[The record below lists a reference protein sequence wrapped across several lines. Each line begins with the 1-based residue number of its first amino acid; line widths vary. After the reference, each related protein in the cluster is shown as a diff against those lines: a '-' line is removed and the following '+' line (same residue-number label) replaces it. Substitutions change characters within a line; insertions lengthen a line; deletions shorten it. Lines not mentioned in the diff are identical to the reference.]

1 MSVAL
6 HALKQRYKLKHQLR
20 SCLDRLAVLTGLLRW
35 YEHCMR
41 RGLTIL
47 MYHRVV
53 PLSQCI
59 DYPLPALVVPVDAFR
74 QQMQWLAANCRVLPM
89 SEALAELTT
98 GGPFAKPLVAVTF
111 DDGYKDNYT
120 LAAPLL
126 EEYGLR
132 GTFFVTS
139 GFVTGNHP
147 LWYDR
152 AAMAWQLVSDDNR
165 LHLLE
170 VLRRAGGKEQVGN
183 GADQEMPVWMAELKL
198 AAPAERMK
206 LVAKAES
213 LVARPP
219 DLSRFLPME
228 AEQVAALYRQG
239 HEIASHSV
247 SHPILPQLDD
257 KALAEELKN
266 SAQQISAW
274 TGAQVKGFCY
284 PNGDYDPRVEQ
295 AVIQAGYHYACTVE
309 DGLNRPGV
317 CLTRLARLSITRQRT
332 MRGPHHDLLG
342 FRAELS
348 RWRALWRR

>member
-1 MSVAL
+1 
-6 HALKQRYKLKHQLR
+6 
-20 SCLDRLAVLTGLLRW
+20 
-35 YEHCMR
+35 MR

-53 PLSQCI
+53 PLSQCV
-59 DYPLPALVVPVDAFR
+59 DYPLPALVVPVEAFS
-74 QQMQWLAANCRVLPM
+74 QQMQWLVAHCRVLPV
-89 SEALAELTT
+89 SEALVELNS
-98 GGPFAKPLVAVTF
+98 GVPFANPLVAITF

-120 LAAPLL
+120 LAAPIL

-139 GFVTGNHP
+139 GFVIENKP

-152 AAMAWQLVSDDNR
+152 AAMAWQLLNDDNR
-165 LHLLE
+165 RYLLE
-170 VLRRAGGKEQVGN
+170 GLRGARGKKQVRN
-183 GADQEMPVWMAELKL
+183 GDYPEMPAWMAELKV
-198 AAPAERMK
+198 AAPAVRMK

-228 AEQVAALYRQG
+228 AEQVAALHARG

-257 KALAEELKN
+257 KDLADEVEN
-266 SAQQISAW
+266 SAEQISAW
-274 TGAQVKGFCY
+274 TGAQVNGFCY
-284 PNGDYDPRVEQ
+284 PNGDYNIRVEQ
-295 AVIQAGYHYACTVE
+295 AVIQAGYRYACTVE

-348 RWRALWRR
+348 RWRALWRQLKAVTKIN